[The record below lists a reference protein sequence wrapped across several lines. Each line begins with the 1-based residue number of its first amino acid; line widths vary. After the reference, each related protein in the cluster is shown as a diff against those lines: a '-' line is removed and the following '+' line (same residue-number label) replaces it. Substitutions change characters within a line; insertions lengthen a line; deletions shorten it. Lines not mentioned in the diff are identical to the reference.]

1 MPTSKKKRKPVST
14 PLTPQA
20 SSSKRRTR
28 TARASSTPLT
38 PQASSSSRR
47 TTRSSHKKNKNN
59 GNTTTSSPK
68 KKRKNTPQITPR
80 ASPTPFTPSLGLDEI
95 YGRDVSVFQISEKGT
110 SYIRPFYRTT
120 GTGNGRFE
128 HIFVGALVPFYGKD
142 EKNTIRKAIMV
153 RNGRNTLFEWQK
165 DLLEYLKKIDT
176 IEMTVFEAF
185 TTFLDNY
192 INTPGELMV
201 SFAEIPSP
209 FRLTSAF
216 DTPLPST
223 DTFFWNN
230 PYHRT
235 LLESI
240 QKYFVDNFSDIIV
253 NIYTGSNAP
262 PPTAFE
268 LDSNTL
274 GYGNPNR
281 TMWNHSRHFLLQK
294 ATPIKYKKKLLE

>member
-1 MPTSKKKRKPVST
+1 MPTDKKKRKTVST

-20 SSSKRRTR
+20 SSSKRRT
-28 TARASSTPLT
+28 
-38 PQASSSSRR
+38 
-47 TTRSSHKKNKNN
+47 TRSSHKK
-59 GNTTTSSPK
+59 K
-68 KKRKNTPQITPR
+68 KKNTQQVTPR
-80 ASPTPFTPSLGLDEI
+80 ASSTPFTPSLGLDEI
-95 YGRDVSVFQISEKGT
+95 YGRDVSVFQISENDT

-142 EKNTIRKAIMV
+142 DKNTIRKAIMV

-165 DLLEYLKKIDT
+165 DILEYLKKIDT
-176 IEMTVFEAF
+176 IEITVFEAF

-201 SFAEIPSP
+201 SFAETPNP

-230 PYHRT
+230 PYNT
-235 LLESI
+235 SLLESI

-253 NIYTGSNAP
+253 DTYTGSNAP
-262 PPTAFE
+262 PQTAFE
-268 LDSNTL
+268 LDSDTI
-274 GYGNPNR
+274 GYGEPNR

-294 ATPIKYKKKLLE
+294 ATPVKYKKKHPENT